1 MDLNGKIVLVAGG
14 AGGIGLGIAKALA
27 AEGCRVA
34 LADANEEA
42 LINAAKATSRDEPAA
57 RQEGGDSSFAPLES
71 RKPQPLTGFV
81 WRACDITQREQVSQ
95 LFQWL
100 GDELGPIDI
109 LVNSAGINVANRMMS
124 NIDPSDFDRVMEV
137 NTTGTFNC
145 IYAALPVMRRRG
157 SGLIVNI
164 VSIAGKRAMLLA
176 GLPYCVSKFAASAL
190 GTFVNLEECG
200 NGIKVTNIYPGE
212 TNTPIVDKR
221 PSPPPPEKRA
231 RMLQPQDIAA
241 CVVAVAKLPP
251 RAVVP
256 ELIITPPY
264 MMIA

>member
-1 MDLNGKIVLVAGG
+1 MDLTGKVVLVVGG
-14 AGGIGLGIAKALA
+14 GGGIGSGIAKALA
-27 AEGCRVA
+27 AEGCEVA
-34 LADANEEA
+34 LADSNEEA
-42 LINAAKATSRDEPAA
+42 RGTAFQAVNTGRMPVPQ
-57 RQEGGDSSFAPLES
+57 QE
-71 RKPQPLTGFV
+71 KPSPFR
-81 WRACDITQREQVSQ
+81 WRTCDITDREQVTQ

-100 GDELGPIDI
+100 GEELGPIDI
-109 LVNSAGINVANRMMS
+109 LVNSAGINVSNRMMA
-124 NIDPSDFDRVMEV
+124 NIDPTDFDRVMAV

-145 IYAALPVMRRRG
+145 IHAALPAMRERR

-164 VSIAGKRAMLLA
+164 VSLAGKRAMLLA

-190 GTFVNLEECG
+190 GTFAGLEECT

-212 TNTPIVDKR
+212 TNTAIVDKR

-231 RMLQPQDIAA
+231 QMLQPEDIAA
-241 CVVAVAKLPP
+241 CVVAIAKLPA

-256 ELIITPPY
+256 ELVITPPH

>member
-1 MDLNGKIVLVAGG
+1 MDLKDKVVLVVGG
-14 AGGIGLGIAKALA
+14 AGGIGLGIAKAFA

-34 LADANEEA
+34 IADVDQRSLTEA
-42 LINAAKATSRDEPAA
+42 AETGS
-57 RQEGGDSSFAPLES
+57 GDSPEGVPRTAFACH
-71 RKPQPLTGFV
+71 T
-81 WRACDITQREQVSQ
+81 CDITDRRQVSQ

-100 GDELGPIDI
+100 DEKLGPLDI
-109 LVNSAGINVANRMMS
+109 LVNSAGINVGNRMMS
-124 NIDPSDFDRVMEV
+124 NIDPADFDRVMAI
-137 NTTGTFNC
+137 NTTGMFNC
-145 IYAALPVMRRRG
+145 IHAALPVMRSKG

-164 VSIAGKRAMLLA
+164 VSLAGKRAMLLA
-176 GLPYCVSKFAASAL
+176 GMPYCVSKFAAGAL

-231 RMLQPQDIAA
+231 KMLQPEDIAA
-241 CVVAVAKLPP
+241 CVVTVAKLPD

-256 ELIITPPY
+256 ELVITPPH
-264 MMIA
+264 MMVG